1 MATHIY
7 RTIKTMNDV
16 IETGI
21 NAPASPA
28 ARRKVDVYLA
38 RLDDGPVLWAV
49 MGHKAITLSFN
60 LNGL

>member
-21 NAPASPA
+21 NAPASTA
-28 ARRKVDVYLA
+28 TRRKVDVYLA
-38 RLDDGPVLWAV
+38 RLDGGPVLWAV